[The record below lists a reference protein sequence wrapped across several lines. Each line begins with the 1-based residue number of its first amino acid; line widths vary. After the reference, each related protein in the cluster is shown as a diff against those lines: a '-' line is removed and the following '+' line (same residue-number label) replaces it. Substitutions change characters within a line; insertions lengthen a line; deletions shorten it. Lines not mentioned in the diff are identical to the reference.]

1 MEQKRQGNDF
11 QRMAVMFTG
20 IIEEMGTIKKIEPT
34 PSGKRFT
41 ITAEKVLSDL
51 SIEDSISVSGVC
63 LTVIECD
70 AGSFQAT
77 VVQETLQTSILGE
90 INTGFQV
97 NLERAMKGNSRFGG
111 HFVYG
116 HVDGMGSIIS
126 IVDRGENRI
135 IEIEVPSNLQKYMIK
150 KGSVALD
157 GISLTIADI
166 SHNRIVISIIPYTLQ
181 NTTIIHQKIGN
192 KVNIEV
198 DVVGKFIER
207 FINSKNDNDRR
218 NEKLLEF
225 LQ

>member
-1 MEQKRQGNDF
+1 M
-11 QRMAVMFTG
+11 
-20 IIEEMGTIKKIEPT
+20 
-34 PSGKRFT
+34 
-41 ITAEKVLSDL
+41 
-51 SIEDSISVSGVC
+51 SGVC

-97 NLERAMKGNSRFGG
+97 NLERAMRGNSRFGG

-116 HVDGMGSIIS
+116 HVDGMGCIVS

-166 SHNRIVISIIPYTLQ
+166 SSSRIVISIIPYTLQ

-198 DVVGKFIER
+198 DVVGKYIER
-207 FINSKNDNDRR
+207 FINSKDDNDHR

>member
-1 MEQKRQGNDF
+1 
-11 QRMAVMFTG
+11 MFTG
-20 IIEEMGTIKKIEPT
+20 IIEEMGTIQKIEPT
-34 PSGKRFT
+34 LSGKRFT

-63 LTVIECD
+63 LTVIECY
-70 AGSFQAT
+70 AERFQAT
-77 VVQETLQTSILGE
+77 AVQETLHTSILGE
-90 INTGFQV
+90 ISPGFQV
-97 NLERAMKGNSRFGG
+97 NLERAMSGNSRFGG

-116 HVDGMGSIIS
+116 HVDGMGSIVS
-126 IVDRGENRI
+126 ILDRGENRI
-135 IEIEVPSNLQKYMIK
+135 IEIEVPSDLQKYMIK

-166 SHNRIVISIIPYTLQ
+166 SSNRIVISIIPYTLQ

-198 DVVGKFIER
+198 DVVGKYIEK
-207 FINSKNDNDRR
+207 FINSKDDNDRR